1 MKRTERRIPAG
12 EFKARCLKLM
22 DEVGSRRTSVTITK
36 RGKPVA
42 RLVPA
47 DDEPPALFGFL
58 KGSVI
63 VKDDINQPVDVTWD
77 ADA

>member
-1 MKRTERRIPAG
+1 MKSTYWQIPAG
-12 EFKARCLKLM
+12 AFKARGRSLR
-22 DEVGSRRTSVTITK
+22 DAGRSRRTSVTITK

-47 DDEPPALFGFL
+47 DDEPPELFGFL

-63 VKDDINQPVDVTWD
+63 VKGDIIEPVDVTWE